1 MAFILSLLPFL
12 ARYRFPVGRRGFLFC
27 VTAQDNSHGGFFV
40 FVTALPH
47 PVRYL
52 VRGRAIYFA
61 LPTSLCY
68 LFTLHYYLFP
78 KTVGEALEPPVTRC
92 DFVGRYGRMWASAR
106 TNEFGFACGIRRDN
120 GFFDSLRSLRMTG
133 SVGQPILFLS
143 F

>member
-1 MAFILSLLPFL
+1 MTLDCKLHRKMKQSRVISCGESPLTMRTVAFILSLLPFL

-27 VTAQDNSHGGFFV
+27 VTAQDNSHGGLFL

-68 LFTLHYYLFP
+68 LFTI
-78 KTVGEALEPPVTRC
+78 T
-92 DFVGRYGRMWASAR
+92 S
-106 TNEFGFACGIRRDN
+106 
-120 GFFDSLRSLRMTG
+120 SLKL
-133 SVGQPILFLS
+133 
-143 F
+143 